1 MLCTVLMSH
10 LCVCSL
16 PPLIPLRLMQWRA
29 GRITMS
35 IWMRAAP
42 CAPAVRVCL
51 WQQMQQPPATGSVVC
66 EYACVCVCRRVYVHP
81 SSLLSLPATVCTVC
95 CWCREC
101 AVCPDG
107 TFSDR
112 VRQCMLLWQRGDS
125 SHPALPF
132 CHRCHR
138 CHHCSV
144 WGLLFVSPTTAF
156 PPFFPLL
163 AHLPSPV
170 SSC

>member
-66 EYACVCVCRRVYVHP
+66 EYACVCACVCVCI
-81 SSLLSLPATVCTVC
+81 LLHM
-95 CWCREC
+95 
-101 AVCPDG
+101 
-107 TFSDR
+107 F
-112 VRQCMLLWQRGDS
+112 
-125 SHPALPF
+125 F
-132 CHRCHR
+132 CHCPP
-138 CHHCSV
+138 
-144 WGLLFVSPTTAF
+144 LFALSAAGVGCVLFAPT
-156 PPFFPLL
+156 
-163 AHLPSPV
+163 AHSRIG
-170 SSC
+170 